1 MSETRK
7 PSGLPVAPEALQ
19 QFRSRLRG
27 HLIGPEDVQYNAA
40 RRIWNAMIDKRPA
53 LIARC
58 AGVADVTAS
67 VNFARTHDIPISIRG
82 GGHHIAGNA
91 LCDDGLVIDLSGMKS
106 MRVDPA
112 NRTARA
118 EPGLTWAEF
127 DHETQA
133 FGLATTGGVVGST
146 GIAGLT
152 LGGGV
157 GWLHSRHGLTVDNLL
172 SADVVLADGRFVT
185 ASAGENEDLFWA
197 LRGGGGNFGVV
208 TSFEYRLHP
217 VTEVL
222 AGPVFHPAERAVD
235 VLRFYRDFTADLPDE
250 LAVYSGFLTDPAGN
264 RLIGMVVCYTGPAE
278 EGERLIRPLREFG
291 PPVADL
297 IGRIPYPALQSMFDD
312 AFPPDRQNYWK
323 SGFLADLSDDA
334 FGIIAEFA
342 SAPASPTS
350 LVMLEN
356 YHGAYSRV
364 GKNETAYCHRDSSY
378 NLLILSN
385 WNDPAESDRN
395 IEWARA
401 FYHAMQPHFA
411 SQVFPNLMGQEEIG
425 ERIRD
430 VYGANYPRLA
440 EIKRKYDPENFFRL
454 NINVE
459 P

>member
-1 MSETRK
+1 MSEQRQSSVSIDAET
-7 PSGLPVAPEALQ
+7 LQ

-27 HLIGPEDVQYNAA
+27 QLIVPDDAQYDAA
-40 RRIWNAMIDKRPA
+40 RRIWNAMVDKRPA

-58 AGVADVTAS
+58 AGVSDVIAS
-67 VNFARTHDIPISIRG
+67 VDFARTHGIQVSIRG
-82 GGHHIAGNA
+82 GGHQIAGHA
-91 LCDDGLVIDLSGMKS
+91 IAEGGLVIDLSGMKS
-106 MRVDPA
+106 IRVDPV
-112 NRTARA
+112 RQTARA

-146 GIAGLT
+146 GVAGLT

-157 GWLHSRHGLTVDNLL
+157 GWLHSRFGLTADNLL

-185 ASAGENEDLFWA
+185 AGPGENEDLFWA

-217 VTEVL
+217 IKEVL

-235 VLRFYRDFTADLPDE
+235 VLGFFRDFTADLPDE

-297 IGRIPYPALQSMFDD
+297 IGRIPYTALQSMFDD
-312 AFPPDRQNYWK
+312 AFPPEKQNYWK
-323 SGFLADLSDDA
+323 SGFLGDLSDEA
-334 FGIIAEFA
+334 FRIIAAFA
-342 SAPASPTS
+342 SAPPSPTS

-356 YHGAYSRV
+356 YHGAYTRA
-364 GKNETAYCHRDSSY
+364 GKSDTAYCHRDASY

-385 WNDPAESDRN
+385 WSDAAESGSN
-395 IEWARA
+395 IEWARS
-401 FYHAMQPHFA
+401 FYQAMQPYFA
-411 SQVFPNLMGQEEIG
+411 AQVFPNLLGQEEIG
-425 ERIRD
+425 ERARD
-430 VYGANYPRLA
+430 AYGANYSRLA
-440 EIKRKYDPENFFRL
+440 EIKQKYDPENFFRL
-454 NINVE
+454 NINIE